1 MKVLDL
7 AFNNFKFLSRDKK
20 NLLFL
25 ILFPIIFMV
34 IFGSVFGGDY
44 FDDGTFAVGILSLD
58 EGYNDYNLSSDFI
71 QVLED
76 AEYDNSNN
84 MFKITNVSDQ
94 ATGEKLIENSTISG
108 LIIIPEDFTES
119 LITHQPVNL
128 TVKGNPS
135 SQEYGVF
142 MALFCCLCQFQ
153 YWFQSL
159 QRY

>member
-44 FDDGTFAVGILSLD
+44 FDDGTFAVGILNLD

-76 AEYDNSNN
+76 AEYDNSNH

-94 ATGEKLIENSTISG
+94 TTGES
-108 LIIIPEDFTES
+108 
-119 LITHQPVNL
+119 
-128 TVKGNPS
+128 
-135 SQEYGVF
+135 
-142 MALFCCLCQFQ
+142 
-153 YWFQSL
+153 
-159 QRY
+159 